1 MIAQDVE
8 NQQKRKCKC
17 INTFEVMKVLDQNA
31 LDVRKSILQDA
42 NRKSNWRSMD
52 ESNLSAPS
60 VTKCARGFS
69 TVQTTQIKYAQKVCK
84 CTFCG

>member
-8 NQQKRKCKC
+8 NQQKRESKC

-31 LDVRKSILQDA
+31 QFYKMQTENPIG
-42 NRKSNWRSMD
+42 
-52 ESNLSAPS
+52 EPNLSAPS

-69 TVQTTQIKYAQKVCK
+69 TVQTKQFRYTQKVAK